1 MRFDSFPRFPLI
13 HAPTPLEPLNRL
25 RKYLQGPRLYI
36 KRDDCT
42 GLAFGGNKSR
52 KLEYLIGEALQM
64 GATTIVS
71 EGGLQSNHVRQ
82 TAAAAAKSGLKCHLV
97 LHLAVPID
105 SEVYLTN
112 GNFLLDRLLGAV
124 VHVCA
129 SGENRPTRIDSLLL
143 DLRSKGE
150 VPYFIPTGGSNA
162 TGALGYAA
170 MMSELLNQAIDL
182 DISVDHVVLACG
194 SGGTQAGLT
203 VGRMLN
209 QDSPKIIGIDI
220 DGETEELAHHTYLTA
235 TVCARKLGLHSEIDQ
250 GCIELVA
257 GHAAPGYG
265 LPNVRMI
272 EAVKL
277 TAQLEGIFLDPV
289 YTGKAMAGLF
299 DMVQKGRFE
308 KHETVIFMHTGGTPG
323 LFAYADIF

>member
-1 MRFDSFPRFPLI
+1 
-13 HAPTPLEPLNRL
+13 
-25 RKYLQGPRLYI
+25 
-36 KRDDCT
+36 
-42 GLAFGGNKSR
+42 
-52 KLEYLIGEALQM
+52 
-64 GATTIVS
+64 
-71 EGGLQSNHVRQ
+71 
-82 TAAAAAKSGLKCHLV
+82 
-97 LHLAVPID
+97 
-105 SEVYLTN
+105 
-112 GNFLLDRLLGAV
+112 V

-170 MMSELLNQAIDL
+170 MMSELLSQAIDL
-182 DISVDHVVLACG
+182 DISVDHMVLACG

-203 VGRMLN
+203 VGGMLN

-220 DGETEELAHHTYLTA
+220 DGETEELAHHTYLTT
-235 TVCARKLGLHSEIDQ
+235 TVCAKKLGLRSEIDQ
-250 GCIELVA
+250 DCIELVA

-265 LPNVRMI
+265 LPNARII

-289 YTGKAMAGLF
+289 YTGKAMAGFF

-308 KHETVIFMHTGGTPG
+308 KHETVVFIHTGGTPG